1 MLLDAS
7 NSLNQYEWK
16 SEVNFAKDLVKK
28 FDVAPD
34 KNHVG
39 IVAFHRNPVTYL
51 DLVHGTNSTTVKEVL
66 KMLGDNNKPGTE
78 LGNKANTMTDKG
90 LDTAYRMFKR

>member
-1 MLLDAS
+1 MDAS
-7 NSLNQYEWK
+7 NSLNPNEWK

-51 DLVHGTNSTTVKEVL
+51 DLVVGTNSTTVEEVL
-66 KMLGDNNKPGTE
+66 RTLGDNDKPGTE
-78 LGNKANTMTDKG
+78 LGKDAYTMTDKG

>member
-16 SEVNFAKDLVKK
+16 NEVKFATDLVKK
-28 FDVAPD
+28 FYIAPD

-39 IVAFHRNPVTYL
+39 IVAFHQNPITYL
-51 DLVHGTNSTTVKEVL
+51 DLVVGTNSTTVEEVL
-66 KMLGDNNKPGTE
+66 KTLGDNDKPGTE
-78 LGNKANTMTDKG
+78 LGKKAYTMTDKG